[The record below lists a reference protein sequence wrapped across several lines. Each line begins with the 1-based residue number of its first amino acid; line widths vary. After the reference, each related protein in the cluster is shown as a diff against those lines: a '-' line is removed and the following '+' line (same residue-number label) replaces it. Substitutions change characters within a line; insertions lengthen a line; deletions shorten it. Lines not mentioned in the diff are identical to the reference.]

1 MQSLNWC
8 NIRMQKKPKKRGDA
22 QKFKTLIFKFSLEM
36 NAFDDEI

>member
-8 NIRMQKKPKKRGDA
+8 NIRMQKKKKGGDA
-22 QKFKTLIFKFSLEM
+22 QKFKILIFKFSLEM

>member
-8 NIRMQKKPKKRGDA
+8 NIRMQKKKKGDA

>member
-1 MQSLNWC
+1 MQSLNCC
-8 NIRMQKKPKKRGDA
+8 NIRMQKKKGDA